1 MVASGAQANE
11 VEATLRGVLDAYDAP
26 QAVVTVSY
34 TSVTVSYVAEDSA
47 EATTAVEVV
56 RRWDPGYHRL
66 VAATDLAAAI
76 SRGGV
81 TLTEAEERLGE
92 VSATAYPYPRWLG
105 FAAPALLS
113 MAVTVM
119 FGGRWYDALAT
130 LGIGLAVQPALERI
144 DRSDLSAFFRVAFG
158 VLATTV
164 AVVLLVAV
172 GVPIQGGLVL
182 TGSLLRFL
190 PGAVL
195 VAGMRD
201 FLDGALAAGTTR
213 LVEVVLLGAAVAA
226 AAGLVLTGG
235 RALDVHL
242 TITAAGTEVYP
253 LFVLACAGAVAV
265 LFYGCQ
271 LGIPARG
278 LAPAAI
284 LGAAAVL
291 ITRGI
296 DFATTD
302 VDPLVGTLLAALVIG
317 VTGQALAQRSNRP
330 AAIFLVPA
338 ILPLLP
344 APATLIPLLAETEA
358 ARQALQGQAL
368 GTAFCIGVGVAVG
381 SIAVDTG
388 SRYGHNTASKLAR
401 RRRTPR
407 SSLRSA
413 IRPRQS
419 TQSSAAHPHPE
430 RSRQEG

>member
-1 MVASGAQANE
+1 MVASGAQVNE
-11 VEATLRGVLDAYDAP
+11 VEASLRRVLDAYDAP
-26 QAVVTVSY
+26 QAVVMVSY

-66 VAATDLAAAI
+66 VAAADLAEAI
-76 SRGGV
+76 RRGAV
-81 TLTEAEERLGE
+81 TLTEAEQRLAGAA
-92 VSATAYPYPRWLG
+92 SSAYPYPRWLG

-113 MAVTVM
+113 TAVTVM

-130 LGIGLAVQPALERI
+130 LGIGLVVQPALERI

-158 VLATTV
+158 VLATSL
-164 AVVLLVAV
+164 AVVLLVKV

-201 FLDGALAAGTTR
+201 FLDGALTAGTTR

-253 LFVLACAGAVAV
+253 IPALAFAGAVAV
-265 LFYGCQ
+265 FFYGCQ
-271 LGIPARG
+271 LGV
-278 LAPAAI
+278 PAAGLVPAAL
-284 LGAAAVL
+284 LGAVAVL
-291 ITRGI
+291 ITRGL
-296 DFATTD
+296 DVTATD
-302 VDPLVGTLLAALVIG
+302 ADPLAGTLLAALVIG
-317 VTGQALAQRSNRP
+317 VTGQALAQRSKKP
-330 AAIFLVPA
+330 AALWLVPA

-344 APATLIPLLAETEA
+344 APATLIPLLAETDA
-358 ARQALQGQAL
+358 ARQVLQGQAL

-381 SIAVDTG
+381 SIAFETC
-388 SRYGHNTASKLAR
+388 SRYRVR
-401 RRRTPR
+401 RDR
-407 SSLRSA
+407 
-413 IRPRQS
+413 
-419 TQSSAAHPHPE
+419 
-430 RSRQEG
+430 